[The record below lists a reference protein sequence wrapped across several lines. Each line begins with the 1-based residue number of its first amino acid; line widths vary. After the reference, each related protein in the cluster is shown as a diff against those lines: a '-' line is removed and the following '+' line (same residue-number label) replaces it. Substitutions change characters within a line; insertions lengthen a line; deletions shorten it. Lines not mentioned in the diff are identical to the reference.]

1 MKMITPNALKTL
13 LSATGEIAFLDIRE
27 HGQYGEGHPFFC
39 VNLPYSVIETRAPV
53 LVPRKATTCVLM
65 DDGDGVGLLAAGRL
79 ETIGYTD
86 VQVLEGGA
94 PAWVAAGYTLFKGVN
109 VPSKTFG
116 ELVEHAFD
124 TPSISAEELK
134 AWQEDG
140 TPMVV
145 LDGRSPEEFRKM
157 SLPGAQSC
165 PNAELGYR
173 LPTLVADAQTPIV
186 VNCAGRTRSIIGAQS
201 LRNLGLPNPVY
212 ALRNGTQ
219 GWRLAGFDLRHGEDP
234 GLPLPLDA
242 QDEAEARTRA
252 AQLIAASGQS
262 VITPPQLD
270 AWRQDDSRTTY
281 LFDVRTAGEYRA
293 AHWAGAR
300 HAAGGQLVQATDE
313 YLATRRARIVLSD
326 DLGLR
331 AVTTAIWLRGMGHEV
346 HLLDADARQGTETGQ
361 PADPAPELS
370 PRVPLTA
377 LAGARLLDASR
388 GLDYRA
394 GHVEGARWVTRARL
408 TEADAQGRIVVLGRS
423 AALIAGVTQRLQ
435 ELGAEDVVAAEGGPA
450 DWAEA
455 GLTIVETPDTPVQND
470 CIDYL
475 FFVHDRHDGNL
486 EAARQYLSWEMGLLE
501 QLDEQER
508 AVLNPLTLTGIAE
521 PAEARHAS

>member
-1 MKMITPNALKTL
+1 MKRIDANALKQL
-13 LSATGEIAFLDIRE
+13 LSANGEIAFLDIRE

-65 DDGDGVGLLAAGRL
+65 DDGDRVADLAAARL
-79 ETIGYTD
+79 EAIGYTD
-86 VQVLEGGA
+86 VQVLDGGA

-140 TPMVV
+140 TEMVV
-145 LDGRSPEEFRKM
+145 LDGRSPAEFHKM
-157 SLPGAQSC
+157 ALPGAQSC

-219 GWRLAGFDLRHGEDP
+219 GWRLAGFELRYGAEP
-234 GLPLPLDA
+234 GQLTALDA
-242 QDEAEARTRA
+242 KGEAMASERA
-252 AQLIAASGQS
+252 AELIVATGQS
-262 VITPPQLD
+262 VVSPETVAEWL
-270 AWRQDDSRTTY
+270 RDDSRTTY
-281 LFDVRTAGEYRA
+281 LFDVRTREEYEA

-331 AVTTAIWLRGMGHEV
+331 AMTTAIWLRGMGHEV
-346 HLLDADARQGTETGQ
+346 HLLHADARKGREQGQ
-361 PADPAPELS
+361 PVAAEPNLC
-370 PRVPLTA
+370 PRVPLSA
-377 LAGARLLDASR
+377 LAGATLLDASR

-394 GHVEGARWVTRARL
+394 GHVDGARWVTRARL
-408 TEADAQGRIVVLGRS
+408 TEADAQGRVVVLGRS
-423 AALIAGVTQRLQ
+423 AALIAGVMQRLK
-435 ELGAEDVVAAEGGPA
+435 ELGAEDVVAAPGGPA

-455 GLTIVETPDTPVQND
+455 GLTVVETPDTPVQED

-501 QLDEQER
+501 QLDAQER
-508 AVLNPLTLTGIAE
+508 AVLQPLTLNAAE
-521 PAEARHAS
+521 